1 MMQLES
7 SRKTDGRD
15 RDELFEALTHRRRR
29 RVLGLLRS
37 AGEPMSLS
45 AVAEE
50 LAADAEC
57 DDPVERI
64 EITLYHRHVP
74 KLEET
79 DLVAFDA
86 DRKTLRL
93 TGPVPESV
101 EETGR
106 TLEIE

>member
-1 MMQLES
+1 MQLES
-7 SRKTDGRD
+7 SRKIGGRE

-37 AGEPMSLS
+37 AGEPMTLS
-45 AVAEE
+45 AVAEQ
-50 LAADAEC
+50 LAADADC
-57 DDPVERI
+57 DDPIERI
-64 EITLYHRHVP
+64 EIALYHRHVP

-93 TGPVPESV
+93 TGAVPESIDAV
-101 EETGR
+101 GHTPV
-106 TLEIE
+106 IE

>member
-7 SRKTDGRD
+7 TREMDGRD

-29 RVLGLLRS
+29 RVLGLLRA
-37 AGEPMSLS
+37 AGEPTSLS
-45 AVAEE
+45 AVARE
-50 LAADAEC
+50 LAADADC

-74 KLEET
+74 KLEAT
-79 DLVAFDA
+79 GLVAFDTE
-86 DRKTLRL
+86 RRTLRL

-101 EETGR
+101 EATGR